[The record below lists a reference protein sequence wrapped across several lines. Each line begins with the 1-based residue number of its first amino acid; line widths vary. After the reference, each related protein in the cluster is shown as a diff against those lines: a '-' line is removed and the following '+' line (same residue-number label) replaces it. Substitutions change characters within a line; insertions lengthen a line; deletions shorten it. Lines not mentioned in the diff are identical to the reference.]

1 MSDFSAFCALVAR
14 TEAPPWIVRLDLP
27 GFGSSPVPERPMG
40 SREYAVM
47 VEEAI
52 AQVVAEMPEPHA
64 ARIIVIGHSFG
75 GRVALYLSA
84 LDQGELDLAG
94 LVLTGVPLLRTP
106 EFVRKPKLK
115 FRAGRFLFRYRMISE
130 GRMERL
136 RSRYGS
142 TDYRNAVGVMREVFV
157 RVVNEDYAEMLRGL
171 KIPVNLLWGIDDA
184 TAPLKVAEQSVL
196 LCPEKIQLNK
206 VPGNHFLAI
215 TSPGVLLDSVLD
227 LVRRTS
233 N

>member
-1 MSDFSAFCALVAR
+1 MSDFSAFCAMVAK

-40 SREYAVM
+40 SREYAALVG
-47 VEEAI
+47 EAI
-52 AQVVAEMPEPHA
+52 AQVVADMTEPNA
-64 ARIIVIGHSFG
+64 VRIIVIGHSFG
-75 GRVALYLSA
+75 GRVALHLSE
-84 LDQGELDLAG
+84 LDLGGLDLAG
-94 LVLTGVPLLRTP
+94 LVLTGVPLLRTL
-106 EFVRKPKLK
+106 EFMRKPKFK
-115 FRAGRFLFRYRMISE
+115 FRVARFLFRYRMISQ

-136 RSRYGS
+136 RLRYGS

-157 RVVNEDYAEMLRGL
+157 RVVNEDYAEILSGLR
-171 KIPVNLLWGIDDA
+171 IPVNLLWGIDDA
-184 TAPLKVAEQSVL
+184 SAPVRLAEQSVM

-206 VPGNHFLAI
+206 VPGDHFLAI
-215 TSPGVLLDSVLD
+215 SSPGILLDSVLD